1 MTAKT
6 VLHTIPSINLI
17 YQLPD
22 LPDMCVQRFLE
33 DNQERLQQ
41 QLYRMFGA
49 DAAPALY
56 FFNAAK
62 PLGSGLDQQIETF
75 RREHPD
81 TNLVIIDT
89 LSSPPVAGCSHIRKN
104 FVYFS
109 KNIPRGSFT
118 IKKCF
123 DRIKAQFIHSQSSNA
138 KTVSRYLGEE
148 VA

>member
-1 MTAKT
+1 MELFFAFCAV
-6 VLHTIPSINLI
+6 VLLVDEQRLMLKIHAVPRQTQKLALPQSGKRIDE
-17 YQLPD
+17 QLD
-22 LPDMCVQRFLE
+22 L
-33 DNQERLQQ
+33 
-41 QLYRMFGA
+41 
-49 DAAPALY
+49 
-56 FFNAAK
+56 
-62 PLGSGLDQQIETF
+62 
-75 RREHPD
+75 
-81 TNLVIIDT
+81 
-89 LSSPPVAGCSHIRKN
+89 IRKN

>member
-1 MTAKT
+1 MRKRNKHISVWMNEQEYAYLKRQAALSGLGIDPFIRNLVRGVEIRAKT
-6 VLHTIPSINLI
+6 
-17 YQLPD
+17 PD
-22 LPDMCVQRFLE
+22 CY
-33 DNQERLQQ
+33 N
-41 QLYRMFGA
+41 
-49 DAAPALY
+49 ALLRELSAIGTM
-56 FFNAAK
+56 AAK
-62 PLGSGLDQQIETF
+62 RTQS
-75 RREHPD
+75 R
-81 TNLVIIDT
+81 
-89 LSSPPVAGCSHIRKN
+89 SSPPMSGCSHIRKN

>member
-1 MTAKT
+1 MSSEVGIVFHCAHTVKAAGLLGQSSASGAVLQTAPT
-6 VLHTIPSINLI
+6 LTARPHRNDSS
-17 YQLPD
+17 Q
-22 LPDMCVQRFLE
+22 E
-33 DNQERLQQ
+33 DAKQEQP
-41 QLYRMFGA
+41 A
-49 DAAPALY
+49 D
-56 FFNAAK
+56 
-62 PLGSGLDQQIETF
+62 GGL
-75 RREHPD
+75 
-81 TNLVIIDT
+81 
-89 LSSPPVAGCSHIRKN
+89 LSYTKNFRKN

>member
-1 MTAKT
+1 M
-6 VLHTIPSINLI
+6 
-17 YQLPD
+17 
-22 LPDMCVQRFLE
+22 
-33 DNQERLQQ
+33 
-41 QLYRMFGA
+41 
-49 DAAPALY
+49 
-56 FFNAAK
+56 
-62 PLGSGLDQQIETF
+62 
-75 RREHPD
+75 
-81 TNLVIIDT
+81 
-89 LSSPPVAGCSHIRKN
+89 AGCSHIRKTFAN

>member
-1 MTAKT
+1 MRKRNKHISVWMT
-6 VLHTIPSINLI
+6 
-17 YQLPD
+17 
-22 LPDMCVQRFLE
+22 E
-33 DNQERLQQ
+33 QEYTHLKQQ
-41 QLYRMFGA
+41 AARSGFGTM
-49 DAAPALY
+49 
-56 FFNAAK
+56 AAK
-62 PLGSGLDQQIETF
+62 RTQS
-75 RREHPD
+75 R
-81 TNLVIIDT
+81 
-89 LSSPPVAGCSHIRKN
+89 SSPPMAGRSHIRKN